1 MKESTKLALEI
12 ENQIDSLKELTNDYQ
27 RIKEI
32 AILKIEDLERKIND
46 LDNLFSKERNGIYKK
61 IESEMN
67 NIKENY
73 PDQLKYDGDGIVFKC
88 FSANIK
94 LWDSKTKLKKN
105 SKKLI
110 EFVTLSNPK
119 FIKDGD
125 VNWQEYSK
133 IIIRKD
139 NKFFDNHGNE
149 VEGLYIEECPEK
161 IEILLNEGDFK
172 NG

>member
-1 MKESTKLALEI
+1 MKESTKIALEI
-12 ENQIDSLKELTNDYQ
+12 ENQIDSLKELTDDYQ
-27 RIKEI
+27 RIKEV
-32 AILKIEDLERKIND
+32 AILKIQDLERKVKD
-46 LDNLFSKERNGIYKK
+46 LEDLFFKEKSNIYKK

-67 NIKENY
+67 DIKENY
-73 PDQLKYDGDGIVFKC
+73 PNQLKYDGDGIVFKC
-88 FSANIK
+88 FSADIK
-94 LWDSKTKLKKN
+94 LWDKKTKLKKN

-110 EFVTLSNPK
+110 EFVTMSNPT

-133 IIIRKD
+133 IILRKD

-161 IEILLNEGDFK
+161 IEILLKEGDV
-172 NG
+172 